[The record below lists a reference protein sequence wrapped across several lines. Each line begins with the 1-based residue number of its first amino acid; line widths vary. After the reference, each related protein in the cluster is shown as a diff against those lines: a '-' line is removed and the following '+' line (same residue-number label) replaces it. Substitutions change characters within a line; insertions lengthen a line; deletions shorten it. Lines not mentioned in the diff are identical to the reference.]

1 MKTLHFFLLSLL
13 MTLSFSVQAEL
24 MRGMY
29 SYMADAGLFMDCHR
43 EQRFPVATEA
53 DNAALERA
61 YLKHRYLPGKS
72 LLVEVEGHF
81 EPRHKMEG
89 EGMQENLIV
98 DRFVNIHEQETCA
111 GKVPPS
117 PLKNTYW
124 KLVELEG
131 QHLSDNPLWLEGQQL
146 GGSRERELHFIIKA
160 DSKSLT
166 GFGGCNYFSGPVIA
180 DDMNI
185 SLGPFQSTRKACPNL
200 KIEQSYMDIIRKAEQ
215 YKIKGESLELFS
227 QGQSIAKFIAIYF

>member
-1 MKTLHFFLLSLL
+1 
-13 MTLSFSVQAEL
+13 

-29 SYMADAGLFMDCHR
+29 SYMADAGLFLECHR
-43 EQRFPVATEA
+43 QQRFPVATEA

-61 YLKHRYLPGKS
+61 YLKHRYLPGKP
-72 LLVEVEGHF
+72 LLVEVAGHL
-81 EPRHKMEG
+81 EPHQKMEG
-89 EGMQENLIV
+89 EGTEQNLIV
-98 DRFVNIHEQETCA
+98 DRFINIHEQETCA

-131 QHLSDNPLWLEGQQL
+131 RHLSDNPLWLEGQQH
-146 GGSRERELHFIIKA
+146 GGYRERELHFIIKA
-160 DSKSLT
+160 GNNTLK
-166 GFGGCNYFSGPVIA
+166 GFGGCNYFFGPVIA
-180 DDMNI
+180 NDVNI
-185 SLGPFQSTRKACPNL
+185 SLSPFYSTRKTCPNF
-200 KIEQSYMDIIRKAEQ
+200 KIEQNYVDIIRKAEH